1 MHKGMSYRLFQ
12 RSIQKEF
19 SLGNSIRAKHLST
32 EMEEIGEEVGEEIG
46 EEVGEEIGEG
56 DW

>member
-19 SLGNSIRAKHLST
+19 SLGNSKRAKHLST
-32 EMEEIGEEVGEEIG
+32 EMEEIGEEIG
-46 EEVGEEIGEG
+46 EVHGKRKA
-56 DW
+56 

>member
-12 RSIQKEF
+12 RSTQKEF

-32 EMEEIGEEVGEEIG
+32 EMEEIGEEIG
-46 EEVGEEIGEG
+46 EVHGKRKA
-56 DW
+56 